1 MAAAAAEEVTAT
13 GIDPDLGIAEED
25 PALDPAPNP
34 DPDLVTAEGEDHPGI
49 IRGANPAAPKIAPRV
64 PRMAPRARRR
74 VQKALKNVLAARK
87 KDPRAREKNQRAAAV
102 LDPRAPKIAALPAV
116 DPDLAPTPAEDDDD
130 DDDNHFEARRLAVVV
145 SGFDP
150 TRGWC
155 LIVWEDVGD
164 PSLSLWIFE
173 SFILSCFI

>member
-116 DPDLAPTPAEDDDD
+116 DPDLAPTPAEDDEDD
-130 DDDNHFEARRLAVVV
+130 DDDDGNHFEAEAWRSSFRVPIL
-145 SGFDP
+145 
-150 TRGWC
+150 R
-155 LIVWEDVGD
+155 VGGA
-164 PSLSLWIFE
+164 
-173 SFILSCFI
+173 